1 MRHQL
6 KYRGAP
12 FTAEG
17 DQIPKGTAGVGHWIC
32 SCGAISTKSWP
43 SGAARRL
50 DHEVHV
56 AEQFVDSLKVL
67 DTPEPVADVTK
78 VVRSSVVAKHVFW
91 TVLGSRAIQYA
102 EGAEGITEVSCDTR
116 SRDVYVTGNPEA
128 VTRVID
134 TIKAFWKRG
143 ERIRAKAL
151 GGRADEIAALREWVR
166 ESGEPK

>member
-32 SCGAISTKSWP
+32 SCGAISP
-43 SGAARRL
+43 SGAP
-50 DHEVHV
+50 EGVH
-56 AEQFVDSLKVL
+56 
-67 DTPEPVADVTK
+67 VTK